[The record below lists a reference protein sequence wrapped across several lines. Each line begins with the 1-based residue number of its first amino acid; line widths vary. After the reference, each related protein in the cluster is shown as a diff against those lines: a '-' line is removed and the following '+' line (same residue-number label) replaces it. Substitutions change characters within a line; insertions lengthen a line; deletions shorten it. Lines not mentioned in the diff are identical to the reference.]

1 MRRRKPRGDGPVDA
15 VADGEAIP
23 AGRLD
28 DPDDVDALRMAIE
41 LKSAQPAA
49 DLPSEE
55 FVAKLRRNL
64 ADEGAPAGRR
74 GFSRRAILT
83 SAGVAAGVAAAGAV
97 GVAVDRTLLQGNGG
111 SGTRHSASLDPV
123 DGEWLGVASDA
134 DLAGGSPQRFATASL
149 VGFVTSTGEDLVAVS
164 AACTHQGCI
173 LQANDAAGRFDC
185 PCHRTAFGHDGR
197 LLFSQL
203 PDAPAPLTRL
213 RVRRRDGSVEVFVPR
228 PL

>member
-1 MRRRKPRGDGPVDA
+1 VDA
-15 VADGEAIP
+15 VADGHALP

-55 FVAKLRRNL
+55 FVAKLRRDL
-64 ADEGAPAGRR
+64 ADEGAPPGRR
-74 GFSRRAILT
+74 GISRRAVLT
-83 SAGVAAGVAAAGAV
+83 SAGVAAGAVAAGAV
-97 GVAVDRTLLQGNGG
+97 GVALDRTVLHANTG
-111 SGTRHSASLDPV
+111 SGTRRSASLDPV
-123 DGEWLGVASDA
+123 DGEWLGVASDT
-134 DLAGGSPQRFATASL
+134 DLAGGAPQRFATATL
-149 VGFVTSTGEDLVAVS
+149 VGFVTATGDDLVAVS

-173 LQANDAAGRFDC
+173 LNANDAAGRFDC
-185 PCHRTAFGHDGR
+185 PCHRTAFAHDGR

-213 RVRRRDGSVEVFVPR
+213 QVRRRDGNVEVYVPR